1 MTANGTRTV
10 HPGEIL
16 REDFLQPLNISLAAL
31 ARALRVSAPTAND
44 VVRERR
50 DVTADMAIR
59 LGCYFDMTA
68 QFWMNLQTDYSLA
81 TTLAANGEAIQHE
94 VEPLRALR

>member
-1 MTANGTRTV
+1 MTANGIRPV

-16 REDFLQPLNISLAAL
+16 REEFLLPLDISPTAL
-31 ARALRVSAPTAND
+31 ARALRVSAPTVNEI
-44 VVRERR
+44 VRERR

-59 LGCYFDMTA
+59 LGRYFDTTA

-81 TTLAANGEAIQHE
+81 TTLAANGEAIEHE